1 MERNWLAR
9 DVYTRIASLYVHL
22 IGSGSQR
29 SIVSEFL
36 VQTRDGGGGD
46 DDDDCKTI
54 TKKLIEGR

>member
-22 IGSGSQR
+22 IGSGSQG
-29 SIVSEFL
+29 STVSEFFL
-36 VQTRDGGGGD
+36 VQTRDDGGD